1 MLLSKIESELQR
13 HPYGARNMS
22 VDVFCDPV
30 HTSGGQSVVDA
41 FMRIYGDDTKKAG
54 ALNSI
59 YLKVDMIG

>member
-1 MLLSKIESELQR
+1 VNFNGIRMVQ
-13 HPYGARNMS
+13 GMS
-22 VDVFCDPV
+22 VDGFCDPV

-41 FMRIYGDDTKKAG
+41 FMLIYGDDSNKAG